1 MFVHRDIEKL
11 TGPLDHKRVFLNFN
25 DFSSYLIVQRLTYI
39 SISHFLGIAPQHKI
53 NLKPLNDTFS
63 GSATHFWGG
72 YFRKVAY
79 FQSHLRTRTA
89 IAFVYITQIVQT
101 TGKSF

>member
-63 GSATHFWGG
+63 GSARHFFGG
-72 YFRKVAY
+72 LF
-79 FQSHLRTRTA
+79 
-89 IAFVYITQIVQT
+89 
-101 TGKSF
+101 